1 MSNEKWLMVP
11 LCVAVLCSQAMF
23 AQVPGRKVLGIS
35 EMFRLA
41 DENSR
46 SIQTYQ
52 TGKEAADEALKAAK
66 SQRLPDI
73 EASLSFSYL
82 GDGHLW
88 DRHFKNG
95 QNIPMP
101 HFGNNFALEAQ
112 QVIYAGGAVN
122 SGIALAELGRQMAV
136 LDWQKNR
143 QEIRFLLTGYY
154 LDLYKL
160 NNQLQVLR
168 KNLDLTEQVIRN
180 MEARRTQGTALKNDI
195 TRYELQKETLKLQ
208 LAQVEDAR
216 KIMNRQLVTTLHLP
230 AGTEIIPDSALLD
243 EEVKALAENDWQ
255 LLASQSNV
263 GLQQARLAIKM
274 SEQQVRLER
283 SERLPKIALVAG
295 EHLDGPITIE
305 VPVLDNNFNYWYVG
319 VGIKYNLSS
328 LFKNNRKVR
337 RAKLDMRKAQEEYSL
352 AREQVENGV
361 QANYVNFLTS
371 FTELRTQEKSVE
383 LANQNYSVTS
393 NRYKNDLAL
402 LTDMLDA
409 SNMKL
414 SADLGL
420 VNARINVIYSYY
432 KMKYITH
439 TL

>member
-1 MSNEKWLMVP
+1 MSKKRWLIVP
-11 LCVAVLCSQAMF
+11 LCAVLCSQGLF
-23 AQVPGRKVLGIS
+23 AQTLDRRVLGID

-41 DENSR
+41 DENSQ
-46 SIQTYQ
+46 SIQTYK

-73 EASLSFSYL
+73 
-82 GDGHLW
+82 G
-88 DRHFKNG
+88 
-95 QNIPMP
+95 
-101 HFGNNFALEAQ
+101 
-112 QVIYAGGAVN
+112 
-122 SGIALAELGRQMAV
+122 
-136 LDWQKNR
+136 
-143 QEIRFLLTGYY
+143 
-154 LDLYKL
+154 
-160 NNQLQVLR
+160 
-168 KNLDLTEQVIRN
+168 
-180 MEARRTQGTALKNDI
+180 ALKNDI

-208 LAQVEDAR
+208 LAKVQDTR
-216 KIMNRQLVTTLHLP
+216 KIMNHQLVTTLHLP
-230 AGTEIIPDSALLD
+230 AGTEIVPDSTLLN
-243 EEVKALAENDWQ
+243 EEVTALAENDWQ
-255 LLASQSNV
+255 MMASQSNV
-263 GLQQARLAIKM
+263 GLQQAQLAMKM
-274 SEQQVRLER
+274 NEQKVKLER
-283 SERLPKIALVAG
+283 SELLPKIALVAG

-328 LFKNNRKVR
+328 LFKNNKKVR
-337 RAKLDMRKAQEEYSL
+337 QAKLNVRRAQEEYSL
-352 AREQVENGV
+352 AQEQIENGV

-371 FTELRTQEKSVE
+371 FTDLRTQEKSVE
-383 LANQNYSVTS
+383 LADQNYNVTS

-420 VNARINVIYSYY
+420 VNARINLIYSYY

>member
-1 MSNEKWLMVP
+1 MSKKRWLIVP
-11 LCVAVLCSQAMF
+11 LCVVLCSQGLL
-23 AQVPGRKVLGIS
+23 AQTPVRKVLGIN

-41 DENSR
+41 DENSQ
-46 SIQTYQ
+46 SIQTYK
-52 TGKEAADEALKAAK
+52 TGKEAADEALKNAK

-73 EASLSFSYL
+73 GASLSFSYL
-82 GDGHLW
+82 GNGYLW
-88 DRHFKNG
+88 DRNFKNG
-95 QNIPMP
+95 QNISMP
-101 HFGNNFALEAQ
+101 HFGNNFALEVQ
-112 QVIYAGGAVN
+112 QVIYAGGAIN
-122 SGIALAELGRQMAV
+122 SSISMAELGQQMAT

-160 NNQLQVLR
+160 NNQQQVLQ
-168 KNLDLTEQVIRN
+168 KNLDLTEQVLRN

-208 LAQVEDAR
+208 LAKVQDACR
-216 KIMNRQLVTTLHLP
+216 IINHQLVTTLHLP
-230 AGTEIIPDSALLD
+230 DDTEIIPDSALLN
-243 EEVKALAENDWQ
+243 EEVKTLAENDWQ
-255 LLASQSNV
+255 LLATQSNV
-263 GLQQARLAIKM
+263 GLQQARLTVKM
-274 SEQQVRLER
+274 NEQKVKLER
-283 SERLPKIALVAG
+283 SELLPKIVLVAA

-319 VGIKYNLSS
+319 VGIKYNFSS
-328 LFKNNRKVR
+328 LFKNNKKVHQ
-337 RAKLDMRKAQEEYSL
+337 AKLNIRKAQEEYSL
-352 AREQVENGV
+352 LQEQIENGV

-371 FTELRTQEKSVE
+371 FTDLRTQEKSVE
-383 LANQNYSVTS
+383 LADQNYNTTS

-414 SADLGL
+414 SADLNL